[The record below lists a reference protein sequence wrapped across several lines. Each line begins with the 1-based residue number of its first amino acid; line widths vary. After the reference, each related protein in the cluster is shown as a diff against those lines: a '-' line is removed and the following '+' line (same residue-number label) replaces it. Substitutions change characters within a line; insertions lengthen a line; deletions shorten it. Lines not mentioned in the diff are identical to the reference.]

1 MEVRPAL
8 ARGGATFALAGTL
21 LLLGAC
27 ADRGPGTSTGGEVSS
42 PSADA
47 TQSNPAPTASTTPT
61 GPSAAA
67 TEVVAQLRFTGGFA
81 ANRNRT
87 APPALVVYA
96 DGTAVADGKQA
107 LRLDD
112 RELEAL
118 LDALR
123 ADLAA
128 QPAAVSPS
136 GYAINDAMTASLSVL
151 TADGTRLQTVTA
163 NGLQELPGA
172 FPPRLVDALDRLT
185 GLAAQ
190 VRQQGTPHTPST
202 S

>member
-8 ARGGATFALAGTL
+8 ARGGATFALAGML

-27 ADRGPGTSTGGEVSS
+27 ADRGPGTSTGG
-42 PSADA
+42 DA
-47 TQSNPAPTASTTPT
+47 STGSTPAPTASTTPT
-61 GPSAAA
+61 GPSAPA
-67 TEVVAQLRFTGGFA
+67 TQVVAQLRFTGGFA

-87 APPALVVYA
+87 APPALAVYA
-96 DGTAVADGKQA
+96 DGTAVADGRRA

-112 RELEAL
+112 PELEAL

-163 NGLQELPGA
+163 NGLQELPRA

-185 GLAAQ
+185 RVAAQ

-202 S
+202 G